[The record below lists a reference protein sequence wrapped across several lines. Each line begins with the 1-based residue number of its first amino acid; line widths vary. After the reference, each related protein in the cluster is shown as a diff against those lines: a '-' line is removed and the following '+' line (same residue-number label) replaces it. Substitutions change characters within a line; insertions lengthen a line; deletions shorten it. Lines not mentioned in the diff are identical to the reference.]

1 MLFEAT
7 EVVVTATKGN
17 ENNAHDMICFENE
30 VLIQATTLM
39 NLDNV
44 LLSERSQ
51 TPKARARIL
60 LWSEKFRFRSRV
72 FGVCSPLAKDSLHW
86 PDFVPLCTVPQ
97 LLWDFLK

>member
-30 VLIQATTLM
+30 ILIQATTLM

-44 LLSERSQ
+44 LLSERS
-51 TPKARARIL
+51 
-60 LWSEKFRFRSRV
+60 
-72 FGVCSPLAKDSLHW
+72 
-86 PDFVPLCTVPQ
+86 
-97 LLWDFLK
+97 